1 MISFKRN
8 ANKWEKEQKF
18 RANTTKLCQYSF
30 FLQVFNFSDKFRSF
44 FIINYLRALIRSQCI
59 LADVIELS
67 RVDPRRAQHLVRVL
81 FVLFVYITKY
91 INY

>member
-1 MISFKRN
+1 MISFKGN
-8 ANKWEKEQKF
+8 ANKWEKNRNSERIQQ
-18 RANTTKLCQYSF
+18 NCVNSF